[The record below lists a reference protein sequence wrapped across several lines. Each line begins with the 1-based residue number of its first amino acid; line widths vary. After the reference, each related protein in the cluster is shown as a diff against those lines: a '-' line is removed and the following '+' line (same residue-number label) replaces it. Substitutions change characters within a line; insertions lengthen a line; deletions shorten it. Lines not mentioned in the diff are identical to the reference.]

1 MIMDDYQIKND
12 KRRLMITSV
21 VIILV
26 LLAVG
31 FGVFELFTNAYEQTI
46 KDRMQDEV
54 YRYED
59 QIAAQIDQDFQMM
72 NTIAAFFGS
81 AESIQNEQYFN
92 ILQRVDDENDFLT
105 LGVFNLEGN
114 GLISDREAK
123 KVYDYK
129 VSEICLAL
137 LQTVL
142 LRIFHQQEDIRL

>member
-1 MIMDDYQIKND
+1 MDNYQIKND

-72 NTIAAFFGS
+72 NTMAVFFEVQRIYKMS
-81 AESIQNEQYFN
+81 SI
-92 ILQRVDDENDFLT
+92 
-105 LGVFNLEGN
+105 
-114 GLISDREAK
+114 LIFFKEWMM
-123 KVYDYK
+123 
-129 VSEICLAL
+129 LM
-137 LQTVL
+137 
-142 LRIFHQQEDIRL
+142 IF